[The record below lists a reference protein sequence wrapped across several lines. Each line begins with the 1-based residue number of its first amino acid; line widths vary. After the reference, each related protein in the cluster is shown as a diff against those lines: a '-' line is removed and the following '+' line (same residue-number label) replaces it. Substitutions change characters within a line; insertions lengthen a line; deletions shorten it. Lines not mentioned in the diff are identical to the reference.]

1 MYSIILNSNN
11 RVNKGNTNE
20 NDCEYN
26 MDWGVLQDGKY
37 KLTYSISKKFI
48 IPLTPFQ
55 TLIATKIPWA
65 MYKGSSYNSTLQ
77 IIPDES
83 GTGRHAVCSGIN
95 LVSSPIGNRNS
106 VPLNVVSGL
115 KSSSSNIIFPAGSI
129 PSANTICC
137 LTRYTNPLVQGR
149 LLAGNGAANNY
160 NFGAYRGQQ
169 PTIYEGSSN
178 LEGCNNNAGLTF
190 QSLNW
195 INACTI
201 RGNTI
206 LAPNQVLINKIAS
219 GTNYLNSTTIG
230 QLAINS
236 NTDGND
242 NGDFEMAVVIIWDNY
257 LTASELVIVS
267 NAIENNGNIK
277 LANANSLFLSIG
289 IV

>member
-1 MYSIILNSNN
+1 MYTIMLNSNN
-11 RVNKGNTNE
+11 RVDKENTNE
-20 NDCEYN
+20 NNCEYN
-26 MDWGVLQDGKY
+26 FNWDVIPEGKY
-37 KLTYSISKKFI
+37 KLRYSISKKFI
-48 IPLTPFQ
+48 VPLTPFQ

-83 GTGRHAVCSGIN
+83 GNGRNAVCGGIS
-95 LVSSPIGNRNS
+95 LVSSPIGNRNL
-106 VPLNVVSGL
+106 VPFNVVSGL
-115 KSSSSNIIFPAGSI
+115 KTSNIIFPAGSI

-149 LLAGNGAANNY
+149 LLAGAGAANNY

-190 QSLNW
+190 QSLKW

-201 RGNTI
+201 RGNTV
-206 LAPNQVLINKIAS
+206 LAANQVLINGIAS

-242 NGDFEMAVVIIWDNY
+242 NGDFEMGCVIIWDQY

-267 NAIENNGNIK
+267 SAIEN
-277 LANANSLFLSIG
+277 LLTTG
-289 IV
+289 ILK